1 MNKRAF
7 TSARHAQRRDLFK
20 ACNAAAKGTE
30 WKARQG
36 VIVGERGGWLIAA
49 HEMTDV
55 LRERT
60 RVRLVTKPM
69 AIDPILWDLVG
80 EPQLRRQGLTF
91 RYFGAVTC
99 PCLILEEPE
108 VSEEGGVDAI
118 ASRMIA
124 LADAKLTEITGSWT
138 ADTFLQGIRNAIN
151 PGRHF
156 ASTVAT
162 LIAERRYDDAL
173 ELLDEAVARS
183 APGGFV
189 SRRGSFPENAAKW
202 IRDNMTVEN
211 R

>member
-7 TSARHAQRRDLFK
+7 TSARHAQRRELSK
-20 ACNAAAKGTE
+20 ACNAAVNGTA

-36 VIVGERGGWLIAA
+36 VIVGERRGWLIAA

-55 LRERT
+55 SGERT

-69 AIDPILWDLVG
+69 AIDPIFWDMVG

-118 ASRMIA
+118 ARRMIE
-124 LADAKLTEITGSWT
+124 LAESKLTEIAESWT
-138 ADTFLQGIRNAIN
+138 ADTFLEGIRNAIN
-151 PGRHF
+151 PGGHF
-156 ASTVAT
+156 ASTVTT
-162 LIAERRYDDAL
+162 LITERRYDEAL
-173 ELLDEAVARS
+173 ALCEEATGRRVA
-183 APGGFV
+183 GGFV
-189 SRRGSFPENAAKW
+189 SSRGSFPENAVAW